1 MPIQSAVL
9 FLVAI
14 LASALLLG
22 FSFALKSKYHARY
35 LDFYFYFII
44 VVVSYGFV
52 NWIGPSLVA
61 YFIEVSSDQ
70 SINAIILFI
79 ACAVPLAF
87 VKLYLFIRFLLKLL
101 ELPFNKLV
109 SQLFYTIAALS
120 MIIAAYTLSRDFGG
134 ESLANSHNFLALLG
148 VFILVANFMSIFYF
162 LSKIETLENS
172 SLQKFARNFGWTYLV
187 AYFVYASPYYLAY
200 FVDLPWYQDV
210 SPYIYYVMHLIPMVF
225 LKQFAQLQQK
235 ESRSQATGPMNLDRM
250 AEKYDI
256 SKRERTILE
265 LVLQGKNN
273 NEIADQLF
281 ISPNTVRNHIYNI
294 YGKMQVKNRIQL
306 KILYDNT
313 NNKL

>member
-9 FLVAI
+9 FLIAI

-22 FSFALKSKYHARY
+22 FSFALKSRYHARY

-44 VVVSYGFV
+44 AVVSYGFV
-52 NWIGPSLVA
+52 NWIGPFLLI

-70 SINAIILFI
+70 SIDAIFLFI
-79 ACAVPLAF
+79 ACAVPLVF
-87 VKLYLFIRFLLKLL
+87 VKLYLFVLLLLKLL
-101 ELPFNKLV
+101 DLSLNKLL
-109 SQLFYTIAALS
+109 SQVFCTIAGLS

-134 ESLANSHNFLALLG
+134 ESLAISHSFLTLLG

-162 LSKIETLENS
+162 LSKIETLENGT
-172 SLQKFARNFGWTYLV
+172 LKKYARNFGWAYLV

-200 FVDLPWYQDV
+200 FVDLPWYQDA
-210 SPYIYYVMHLIPMVF
+210 SPYIYYVMHLVPMIF

-235 ESRSQATGPMNLDRM
+235 ESRSQATEPMSLDRM
-250 AEKYDI
+250 TEKYGI

-265 LVLQGKNN
+265 LVLNGKNN
-273 NEIADQLF
+273 QEIADQLF

-294 YGKMQVKNRIQL
+294 YGKTQVKNRIQL
-306 KILYDNT
+306 KTLCDG
-313 NNKL
+313 